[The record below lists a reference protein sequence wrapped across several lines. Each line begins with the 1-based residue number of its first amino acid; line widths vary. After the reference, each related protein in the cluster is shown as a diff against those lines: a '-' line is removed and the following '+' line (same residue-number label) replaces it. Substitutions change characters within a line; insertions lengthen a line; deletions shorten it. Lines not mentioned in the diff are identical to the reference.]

1 MAKKKQQEALSSEE
15 KIKEAARKVF
25 MEKGYAATR
34 TRDIAEAAGIN
45 LALLN
50 YYFRSKEKLFE
61 LVMQEK
67 LSSFFGLILPVLQDP
82 QSSLDDKI
90 HIISD
95 RYISMLAANPDL
107 PLFVLNAMRNAPKKF
122 AALLKGVDHVLDSA
136 FAKQLKEQNPNV
148 APEQLFINIMSL
160 CIFPFAMRPGLE
172 VISPK
177 IGTQFPVL
185 MEERKKLVPKWMRA
199 MLKVK

>member
-1 MAKKKQQEALSSEE
+1 MAKKKQQETRSSEE

-61 LVMQEK
+61 LIMQEK
-67 LSSFFGLILPVLQDP
+67 LSSFFGLILPVLEDP
-82 QSSLDDKI
+82 DSSLDDKI
-90 HIISD
+90 HTIAD
-95 RYISMLAANPDL
+95 RYISMLANNPDL

-122 AALLKGVDHVLDSA
+122 AAMLKGADHLLHSV
-136 FAKQLKEQNPNV
+136 FARQLKEKNPV
-148 APEQLFINIMSL
+148 IAPEQLFINMMSL

-172 VISPK
+172 VISPE
-177 IGTQFPVL
+177 IGVQFSVL
-185 MEERKKLVPKWMRA
+185 MEDRKQLVPKWMRA

>member
-67 LSSFFGLILPVLQDP
+67 LSSFFGLLLPVLRDP

-90 HIISD
+90 HTIAD
-95 RYISMLAANPDL
+95 RYISMLADNPDL

-136 FAKQLKEQNPNV
+136 FAKQLKERNPDV
-148 APEQLFINIMSL
+148 APEHLFINILSL
-160 CIFPFAMRPGLE
+160 CVFPFAMRPGLE
-172 VISPK
+172 VISPE
-177 IGTQFPVL
+177 IGTQFHVL

>member
-1 MAKKKQQEALSSEE
+1 MAKKKQETLSSEE

-67 LSSFFGLILPVLQDP
+67 LSSFFGLMLPVLQDP
-82 QSSLDDKI
+82 ASSLSDKI
-90 HIISD
+90 HTIAD
-95 RYISMLAANPDL
+95 RYINMLADNPDL

-122 AALLKGVDHVLDSA
+122 VAMLKGADHVLHSV
-136 FAKQLKEQNPNV
+136 FARQLKEQNPDV
-148 APEQLFINIMSL
+148 APEQLFINIIAL

-172 VISPK
+172 VLSPE
-177 IGTQFPVL
+177 IGVQFNTL
-185 MEERKKLVPKWMRA
+185 MEERKKLVPKWMKA

>member
-1 MAKKKQQEALSSEE
+1 MAKKKQQETLSSEE
-15 KIKEAARKVF
+15 RIKEAARKVF

-67 LSSFFGLILPVLQDP
+67 LSSFFGLMLPVLQDP
-82 QSSLDDKI
+82 ASSLNDKI
-90 HIISD
+90 HTIAD
-95 RYISMLAANPDL
+95 RYISMLMANPDL

-122 AALLKGVDHVLDSA
+122 AAMLKGADHLLQSA
-136 FAKQLKEQNPNV
+136 FARQLKERNPDV

-172 VISPK
+172 AISPE
-177 IGTQFPVL
+177 IGATFNIL
-185 MEERKKLVPKWMRA
+185 MEDRKKLVPKWMRA